1 MASTFAG
8 FSLFDSGPHRFIVGR
23 IGRLTRAPFST
34 PTEDPFTTDEAAREL
49 AILQTGRL
57 VASTNA
63 ALWALVDAIK
73 SHAELPRTG
82 TLVDHHGRSWTGM
95 TLYRFDPADRID
107 RGREYSLSYR
117 AVYLKFGGP

>member
-23 IGRLTRAPFST
+23 LGRLTRGPFST
-34 PTEDPFTTDEAAREL
+34 PTEDPFTTDEAVREVV
-49 AILQTGRL
+49 IVQTGRL

-95 TLYRFDPADRID
+95 TLHRFDPADRVD
-107 RGREYSLSYR
+107 RGREYSLGYR
-117 AVYLKFGGP
+117 VMYLKFGGP